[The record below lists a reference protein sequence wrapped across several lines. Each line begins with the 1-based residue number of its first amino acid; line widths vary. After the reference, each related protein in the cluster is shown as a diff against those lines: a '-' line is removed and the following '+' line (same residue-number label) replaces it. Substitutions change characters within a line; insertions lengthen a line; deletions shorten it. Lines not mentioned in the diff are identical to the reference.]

1 VSKRAIF
8 MVTVAGTNIT
18 APLLPVLIQLTVTDN
33 VGTHSDT
40 ANLEIDDTDGRIIL
54 PQKGAPVIIAL
65 GWESGGVRVVFT
77 GTVDEVKSS
86 GSRGA
91 GRKINITA
99 KGMDTTKQPKQN
111 QQRHFDNKTVQ
122 QILSEAGKSAGITQV
137 NVDPSLANLQRVYFD
152 MRDESFIHVGERL
165 AREVGGNFRIQGNT
179 ATLSKRGGGYTSFVR
194 AVWGH
199 NLHSWDI
206 APDLGRTQFSE
217 VRARWYD
224 KKEAKWKDTKQGTG
238 NKVQARH
245 DHRNPKADENE
256 AKQQAGSD
264 KATTERDKAQGSAT
278 IEGDTGAIPD
288 GLCIIAGARPGVD
301 GPYRIESV
309 THTYSRG
316 GGFVTSLNLKAA

>member
-18 APLLPVLIQLTVTDN
+18 APLLPVLLQLTVTDN

-65 GWESGGVRVVFT
+65 GWDGGGVRVVFT

-86 GSRGA
+86 GSRGS
-91 GRKINITA
+91 GRKITVTA
-99 KGMDTTKQPKQN
+99 KGMDTTKKPKQT
-111 QQRHFDNKTVQ
+111 QQRHFDNKTVKE
-122 QILSEAGKSAGITQV
+122 ILTEAGKTAGITQV

-152 MRDESFIHVGERL
+152 MRDESFIHVGERR
-165 AREVGGNFRIQGNT
+165 AREVGGNFRIQGT
-179 ATLSKRGGGYTSFVR
+179 QAFLTKRGSGYTSFVT
-194 AVWGH
+194 ATWGQ

-206 APDLGRTQFSE
+206 APDLGRTQFNA

-224 KKEAKWKDTKQGTG
+224 QKKAKWMETQESTR
-238 NKVQARH
+238 NQTQARH
-245 DHRNPKADENE
+245 DHRHVKADEQE
-256 AKQQAGSD
+256 AKQQTGSD
-264 KATTERDKAQGSAT
+264 KATTERDAAEGTCT
-278 IEGDTGAIPD
+278 IEGNTAAIPD
-288 GLCIIAGARPGVD
+288 GLCIIAGARAGID

-316 GGFVTSLNLKAA
+316 GGFITSLNLKAA